1 MRSAGKERKEE
12 REGVEERERGRV
24 EGITEGRGRGTRWFQ

>member
-12 REGVEERERGRV
+12 RERGGKSGVEV
-24 EGITEGRGRGTRWFQ
+24 ITEGGGRGTRWFQ